1 VARDRLLGRRLTR
14 ARSGTVAESARRPV
28 RVNSGKPTGV
38 GDQRTERHETGHD
51 DRAETDEQQ
60 RPSR

>member
-1 VARDRLLGRRLTR
+1 VATGRLLRRSITR
-14 ARSGTVAESARRPV
+14 ARSGTVAEPARRPV
-28 RVNSGKPTGV
+28 RVYSGNPTGV

-60 RPSR
+60 RSSR